1 MSDSANS
8 TSSNTLSVALVA
20 PVATRRQTLVSVL
33 AGTQLTV
40 GKEYDTYPTASDM
53 PDFAK
58 ARCGIVIVD
67 LDNDAAHAIRAIG
80 DICSR
85 NPAVTVI
92 AYSANTDS
100 AHFMRLA
107 MQAGA
112 RDFLIEPL
120 SPAVIAEVFAH
131 ASAHRADNKKPP
143 GKVLVFIPS
152 KGGVGVTTIATN
164 FALVLTRE
172 SGASVV
178 VVDMD
183 FELGEVALGLGMV
196 TTFSVVDALQ
206 NPVRLDREFLSTFLL
221 KHSSGLVVLG
231 APEPYNYYHAPPDG
245 VGKLFQIL
253 REEFDYVVVD
263 AGTCHSYIQETVFD
277 LAATL
282 YLVTEI
288 TFPALRNTHRIISF
302 LSKMDRTGGT
312 EVIINRANSRT
323 GEIDEK
329 SALKAIGRP
338 VNWRIPNS
346 YAIARSAQDT
356 GNPLALEDS
365 PITRVLTQM
374 ARAAC
379 GKPATAAG
387 KRGSGFS
394 FFGSTAGAKVVET

>member
-1 MSDSANS
+1 MPDSANS
-8 TSSNTLSVALVA
+8 NSSNTLSVALVA
-20 PVATRRQTLVSVL
+20 TVATRRQALVSML

-40 GKEYDTYPTASDM
+40 GKEFDSYPTASDM

-58 ARCGIVIVD
+58 SGCGIVIVD
-67 LDNDAAHAIRAIG
+67 LDDDATSAIRAIG

-85 NPAVTVI
+85 NPTVIVI
-92 AYSANTDS
+92 AYSSNNNS
-100 AHFMRLA
+100 SLMRLA

-120 SPAVIAEVFAH
+120 TPAVVAEVFVN
-131 ASAHRADNKKPP
+131 ASAYRANSKKPP
-143 GKVLVFIPS
+143 GKVLVFLPA

-164 FALVLTRE
+164 FALALTRE
-172 SGASVV
+172 SGSKVV
-178 VVDMD
+178 VVDLD

-196 TTFSVVDALQ
+196 TGFSVVDALQ
-206 NPVRLDREFLSTFLL
+206 NPDRLDREFLSTFLL
-221 KHSSGLVVLG
+221 KHSSGLAVLG
-231 APEPYNYYHAPPDG
+231 APEAYNYFHAPPG
-245 VGKLFQIL
+245 GAVRLFQIL

-263 AGTCHSYIQETVFD
+263 SGTCHSYIQEAVIEI
-277 LAATL
+277 AATL

-288 TFPALRNTHRIISF
+288 TFPALRNTHRIFSF
-302 LSKMDRTGGT
+302 LSKKDSVGAT

-338 VNWRIPNS
+338 VNWRVPNS
-346 YAIARSAQDT
+346 YASARTAQDT

-379 GKPATAAG
+379 GKPETAVKKKG
-387 KRGSGFS
+387 RGFS
-394 FFGSTAGAKVVET
+394 FFGSTSEATVAET